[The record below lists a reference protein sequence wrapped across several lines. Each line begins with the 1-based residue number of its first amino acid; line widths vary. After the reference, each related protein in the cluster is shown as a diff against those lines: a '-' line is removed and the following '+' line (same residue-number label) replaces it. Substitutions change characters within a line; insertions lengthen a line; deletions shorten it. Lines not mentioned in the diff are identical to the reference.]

1 MRYTSTLISKTIKGV
16 DGVERLYKA
25 RKISAIWASKECF
38 KLAKVLI
45 PAGGAAVDAVMDKK
59 ERDDLLLDP
68 VSSTFGSM
76 LSMFTSHVEDEH
88 WDDLSRK
95 LLGSLQLG
103 DKEITDLD
111 DHFDNY
117 QGDYFEV
124 LIWLFTENFKDFFLQ
139 QRYVSFFD
147 RQDVGVAES
156 RNEKYNRELKERFTK
171 RNQYAVLDYVTSS
184 SDRNDMDVEGWF
196 FNVAN
201 SEFCCD
207 SLSYIRNEMT
217 LGEFLEL
224 DFQIAYYNDL
234 KRAVELDQKV
244 QEEKDNMNRG
254 NR

>member
-124 LIWLFTENFKDFFLQ
+124 LIWLFTENFKDFFFSNVMFRSLIDKMLALL
-139 QRYVSFFD
+139 SPEMKSTIENLKKD
-147 RQDVGVAES
+147 LL
-156 RNEKYNRELKERFTK
+156 NET
-171 RNQYAVLDYVTSS
+171 
-184 SDRNDMDVEGWF
+184 
-196 FNVAN
+196 
-201 SEFCCD
+201 
-207 SLSYIRNEMT
+207 
-217 LGEFLEL
+217 
-224 DFQIAYYNDL
+224 
-234 KRAVELDQKV
+234 
-244 QEEKDNMNRG
+244 NMQS
-254 NR
+254 